1 MRRLNILLSVP
12 EVVVD
17 ILSQL
22 ILLVVA
28 VVLVD

>member
-1 MRRLNILLSVP
+1 LNILLSVP